1 MTVLERLKKL
11 CRTSIFVSMMMWL
24 VNAVYNGLRDGFF
37 GRIMTSYPVQ
47 EQLFREGLIGSFFSK
62 RGALASRLRRFRL
75 RLAEFFEKSA
85 LLDIGL
91 KKASYLLGCSLR
103 VYGIFLLTFGGYTV
117 LVHYI
122 KLLAFPS
129 AMFGNGTLIWGI
141 ISIVLAIPMIGS
153 RHSVAELLQNGLL
166 MHLLLID
173 TFGITEDR
181 FDVSRVKKG
190 GRYNVALLLGMF
202 VGILTFILPPQYII
216 LFLLSIL
223 GIAVVMSYPEIG
235 VLSLI
240 ALTPVL
246 SFSKG
251 TFRALEFGIALT
263 SIAYL
268 GKLIR
273 GKRVFRLSL
282 IDVMVL
288 VFGGVLCFS
297 GMISVSV
304 NNSTHQVWHFC
315 LFLLMY
321 FMIVNLIRTPAWL
334 HRAVLAGV
342 GSAVLLSFVG
352 IFQYLNGNDDITS
365 GLFRVSTDWF
375 RNSTAFESSS
385 AFSAFLILL
394 LPLTV
399 AIFVTASDGKSRLV
413 AFGGILAIGAV
424 LILVR
429 STIAWIAALS
439 AMLLF
444 FLIYSR
450 KTVCWLALFG
460 LSVPIWDVFLPDYR
474 FSQLFAIADLSDP
487 MQYERFR
494 GWQGTLQMLRYHLF
508 GGIGYGTEAFGEVYP
523 RYSLSGLAQVK
534 SPDQLYLSLLCAFGI
549 FGVLVFLAMVVLFS
563 QHCFSYIGNA
573 SERYSGIFVA
583 AGFSSI
589 IGALIMGFGCDIW
602 CDISVFLT
610 FFTVF
615 ALTCA
620 YVRTGNMI
628 RTRNQDVGGIGVSH
642 AHVDLHFEA

>member
-37 GRIMTSYPVQ
+37 GRIMTSYPAQ

-297 GMISVSV
+297 GMVSVGV

-385 AFSAFLILL
+385 AFSAFLILI

-424 LILVR
+424 LILAR

-549 FGVLVFLAMVVLFS
+549 FGVLVFVAMVVLFS

-642 AHVDLHFEA
+642 AHVDLHFEG

>member
-1 MTVLERLKKL
+1 MTVFERLKKL
-11 CRTSIFVSMMMWL
+11 CRTSVFISMMMWL

-37 GRIMTSYPVQ
+37 GRIMTSYPAQ

-117 LVHYI
+117 LIHYI

-297 GMISVSV
+297 GMVSV
-304 NNSTHQVWHFC
+304 GGNNSTHQVWHFC

-365 GLFRVSTDWF
+365 GLFRVSMDWF
-375 RNSTAFESSS
+375 RNSTAFESSL

-424 LILVR
+424 LILAR

-450 KTVCWLALFG
+450 KTVCWLALLG

-474 FSQLFAIADLSDP
+474 FSQLFAITDLSDP

-523 RYSLSGLAQVK
+523 QYSLSGLAQVK

-549 FGVLVFLAMVVLFS
+549 FGVLVFVAMVVLFS

-642 AHVDLHFEA
+642 AHVDLHFEG